1 MSRSRN
7 FITALC
13 ILISS
18 AAFAQQPD
26 CRQRGDHPM
35 PSLSSAARQRLE
47 AQLEKARSE
56 QQASPRDADALIWL
70 GRRQAYLG
78 LYHDAIDTYGEG
90 LRLHPEDARFLRHRG
105 HRWIT
110 LRCLDKA
117 VDDLTRA
124 AKHVEGRPD
133 QMEPDG
139 MPNEKNIPTST
150 LQSNIWYHL
159 GLAHYLKGDY
169 GKALKAYRSCLKV
182 SKNNDMYVATAN
194 WYHLS
199 LRKAGKTKTAARFL
213 KTIDPGMTLIENE
226 DYLAILR
233 LYIEQTEPEKAQQGL
248 RDRKE
253 LSSASY
259 GYGLGEY
266 LLSWGDRKGAK
277 DVFEQIT
284 SDPSNWGSFGYMA
297 AENALRNLR

>member
-1 MSRSRN
+1 
-7 FITALC
+7 
-13 ILISS
+13 
-18 AAFAQQPD
+18 
-26 CRQRGDHPM
+26 M
-35 PSLSSAARQRLE
+35 PNLSSAARQQLE
-47 AQLEKARSE
+47 AQLEKARTE
-56 QQASPRDADALIWL
+56 QQNSPSDADVLVWL

-124 AKHVEGRPD
+124 AKLVEGRLD
-133 QMEPDG
+133 QVEPDG
-139 MPNEKNIPTST
+139 LPNEKNIPTST

-159 GLAHYLKGDY
+159 GLAHYLNGDY

-233 LYIEQTEPEKAQQGL
+233 LYIEQTEPEKALQGL
-248 RDRKE
+248 RNRKE

-266 LLSWGDRKGAK
+266 LLSRGDRKGARA
-277 DVFEQIT
+277 VFEQIT
-284 SDPSNWGSFGYMA
+284 RDPSNWGSFGYMA
-297 AENALRNLR
+297 AENTLRNLR